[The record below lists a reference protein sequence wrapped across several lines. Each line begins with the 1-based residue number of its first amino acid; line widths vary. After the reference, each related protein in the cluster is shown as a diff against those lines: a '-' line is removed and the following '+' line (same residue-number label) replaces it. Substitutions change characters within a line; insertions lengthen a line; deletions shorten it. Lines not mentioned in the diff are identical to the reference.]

1 MWRLVI
7 NVSRELNLD
16 FIEWN
21 YVDFFPE
28 KSKNVYALIIG
39 IWSFFSFLLLNI
51 VLNLAFNWKKKEARK
66 EMKKKNVF
74 IWIGFVAFCLVFQGF
89 FFPSCNQTKND
100 ERMSIEKWAHEIGSN
115 TVFDLAIDVL

>member
-39 IWSFFSFLLLNI
+39 ILSFFSFLLLNI
-51 VLNLAFNWKKKEARK
+51 VLNLAFNWKKKRSSKRNE
-66 EMKKKNVF
+66 EKKTY
-74 IWIGFVAFCLVFQGF
+74 
-89 FFPSCNQTKND
+89 SY
-100 ERMSIEKWAHEIGSN
+100 E
-115 TVFDLAIDVL
+115 